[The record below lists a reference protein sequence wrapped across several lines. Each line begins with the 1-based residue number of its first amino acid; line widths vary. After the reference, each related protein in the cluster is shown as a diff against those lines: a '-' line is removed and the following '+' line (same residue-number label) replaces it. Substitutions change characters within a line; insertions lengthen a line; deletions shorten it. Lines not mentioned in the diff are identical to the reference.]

1 MSFRLKTI
9 LGISII
15 QALLLGILIYN
26 VLNYLQDSN
35 ENQIIYNAHST
46 AKLFASSVRDA
57 VIAVDLATL
66 ESVIES
72 VMRDSNLVYAQ
83 VLDTENKLLA
93 EQRNTDNFKPASFKA
108 DADIASIQDGIFD
121 TEKLIQIDEIEYGK
135 VRIGFDINY
144 LEKLI
149 EDAKRHSISIA
160 VILLLL
166 VAMFSFFL
174 GVYLTN
180 RLEKLAKASEK
191 VAAGDFGYQVDVTG
205 DDEIAK
211 TMKAF
216 NLMSS
221 QVKEQ
226 IDLVREKNQELTVA
240 KNLAEASSRAK
251 TEFLA
256 SMSHELKTPLN
267 SVIGFSELM
276 EGASNLDD
284 EQRDYLREINE
295 SGKKLSGLVSA
306 ILELSNIDTNEELF
320 PQEVNLYSLINQSVS
335 KYESAGRENKVGIK
349 ILADPDIAIY
359 TDNQRLSK
367 CVDQLISNAIKYN
380 DENGQVEISVSH
392 NGFVEISVKDSG
404 CGIADTD
411 RAKIFDAFERLRFG
425 KEGSISGAGVGLTIT
440 KKLIESLGGEIVV
453 NSELGQGSE
462 FVLRLP
468 TELTKKNILGN
479 Y

>member
-35 ENQIIYNAHST
+35 ENQIIHNAHST

-83 VLDTENKLLA
+83 VLDTENKLIA

-191 VAAGDFGYQVDVTG
+191 VASGDFGYQVDVTG

-211 TMKAF
+211 TSPDNF
-216 NLMSS
+216 
-221 QVKEQ
+221 
-226 IDLVREKNQELTVA
+226 
-240 KNLAEASSRAK
+240 
-251 TEFLA
+251 
-256 SMSHELKTPLN
+256 
-267 SVIGFSELM
+267 
-276 EGASNLDD
+276 
-284 EQRDYLREINE
+284 
-295 SGKKLSGLVSA
+295 
-306 ILELSNIDTNEELF
+306 F
-320 PQEVNLYSLINQSVS
+320 PDSLISR
-335 KYESAGRENKVGIK
+335 K
-349 ILADPDIAIY
+349 
-359 TDNQRLSK
+359 
-367 CVDQLISNAIKYN
+367 
-380 DENGQVEISVSH
+380 
-392 NGFVEISVKDSG
+392 
-404 CGIADTD
+404 
-411 RAKIFDAFERLRFG
+411 
-425 KEGSISGAGVGLTIT
+425 
-440 KKLIESLGGEIVV
+440 
-453 NSELGQGSE
+453 
-462 FVLRLP
+462 
-468 TELTKKNILGN
+468 
-479 Y
+479 